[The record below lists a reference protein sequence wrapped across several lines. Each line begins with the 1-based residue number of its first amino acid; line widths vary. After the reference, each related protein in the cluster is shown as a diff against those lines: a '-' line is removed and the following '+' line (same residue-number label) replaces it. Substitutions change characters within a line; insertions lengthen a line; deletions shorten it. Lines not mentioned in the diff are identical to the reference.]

1 MIKVKHYFT
10 NFSKKIKFDAMTGW
24 FVHQDL
30 SVYLIL
36 SMGRIGMLLTPNVKY
51 EYSTKFKFVVLQ
63 YYTRSYFKYV
73 LSQK

>member
-1 MIKVKHYFT
+1 MIKVKHFT

-51 EYSTKFKFVVLQ
+51 KYSTKFKFVVLQ
-63 YYTRSYFKYV
+63 YYT
-73 LSQK
+73 

>member
-10 NFSKKIKFDAMTGW
+10 NFSMKIKFDTMTGQ

-30 SVYLIL
+30 SVYLML
-36 SMGRIGMLLTPNVKY
+36 SMGRIGMLLNPNVKY

>member
-10 NFSKKIKFDAMTGW
+10 NFSKKIKFDAMTGR

-36 SMGRIGMLLTPNVKY
+36 SMGRIGMLLNPNVKY

-63 YYTRSYFKYV
+63 YYTRSYFKCI

>member
-10 NFSKKIKFDAMTGW
+10 NFSMKIKFDAMTGQ

-30 SVYLIL
+30 SVYLML
-36 SMGRIGMLLTPNVKY
+36 SMGRIVKY

>member
-1 MIKVKHYFT
+1 MIKVKHFT
-10 NFSKKIKFDAMTGW
+10 NFSMKIKFDAMTGQ

-30 SVYLIL
+30 SVYLML
-36 SMGRIGMLLTPNVKY
+36 SMGRIGMLLNPNVKY